1 MVPFSCNLVV
11 PFILGTGKTHL
22 AIGLALK
29 ALAREYS
36 VYFTT
41 VSDMLYNLHI
51 ARADNS
57 YHKKVK
63 QLLSFDLLIFDELGF
78 KQLPKHSVD
87 DFFNIIAK
95 RYENKSTIITT
106 NKDFDKWNEIFAD
119 ELLSRAIIDR
129 VIHHAHILI
138 IKGKSYRIN
147 KSKSGGN
154 MA

>member
-1 MVPFSCNLVV
+1 M
-11 PFILGTGKTHL
+11 T
-22 AIGLALK
+22 
-29 ALAREYS
+29 
-36 VYFTT
+36 
-41 VSDMLYNLHI
+41 
-51 ARADNS
+51 
-57 YHKKVK
+57 
-63 QLLSFDLLIFDELGF
+63 
-78 KQLPKHSVD
+78 
-87 DFFNIIAK
+87 FNIIAK